1 MGVYELNGN
10 ILRADLKES
19 TVQLFRR
26 DSNGSFQAFGAVIEK
41 EGRKEVVRCST
52 VFPSVLVCVNRIV

>member
-1 MGVYELNGN
+1 MCRNVETITRAQMPVVTLMGVYELNGN

-19 TVQLFRR
+19 TIQLFRR

-41 EGRKEVVRCST
+41 ECCPKS
-52 VFPSVLVCVNRIV
+52 